1 MAKMLI
7 DENFENNYDESYDE
21 IDINNDD
28 ILNYKGYFIE
38 NEDEE
43 EEEQKYFEYG
53 AHFPYKF
60 LYQKLEILKEERE
73 EEKKQLKNEN
83 KEKKKEKENI
93 KDNNNNAFQNI
104 FNCFKGNKGKS
115 RNRDN
120 NNEKKNGLT
129 FIPKND
135 KNEKEKINN
144 NNEENKQKEH
154 NASVN
159 VIHNKYKEKTF
170 ENIIKNDNINLY
182 NSFAQKLKMH
192 KHLNYSKK
200 DDDDNLKNN
209 NKTISTNSKKI
220 KSIQL
225 SREHLNKVYNLS
237 NQQKNKLE
245 KKIKSKDNTFKK
257 LNGSKSKELSSS
269 YHHNSNYNL
278 NNIQNKFITG
288 SLNNIVS
295 NYKKKHS
302 INFSPSLNLN
312 SMKIIQK
319 SDNKKNNNNNNAL
332 SRNYNFMKNPN
343 NTKNIVNKVIDYN
356 TKITSEQMKKN
367 LTISTENQDKK
378 NNNNFQQMLLSITNG
393 APFNKSRNKGSLN
406 NNLTTTKSHLITERD
421 NSQNLT
427 HQNLHSSNNN
437 YFNKTNNNDLLQ
449 TQPMY
454 SQKKKISQIKN
465 DKNEKKINV
474 NPINQKN
481 NNNNHNIHSNYS
493 NGNNNQI
500 NLNKNKIKGF
510 FNVKINLSQKSQNKI
525 INEIKKTM
533 TINNICFKTKNSSNL
548 SNKKQNQN
556 KNKNQKN
563 LSHNKLNNNQ
573 QPITRNRVTT
583 ANYNSITTTN
593 NFFNHQKRSSQPSNN
608 ININNNNNKIIYNKI
623 IDMTNKITITK
634 NKGKL
639 YFFNKFIDGSSKT
652 RSLSKKDLSRNGKN
666 TSSKISNSV
675 INYQKKNKKN
685 TDLKTINYHSNNTKS
700 KSSTGI
706 TSSKNK

>member
-1 MAKMLI
+1 MAKMFL
-7 DENFENNYDESYDE
+7 DENFENNYDESGDE
-21 IDINNDD
+21 IDINYDD
-28 ILNYKGYFIE
+28 VLNYKGYFIE

-73 EEKKQLKNEN
+73 EERKKLNNEI
-83 KEKKKEKENI
+83 KEKKKEKENM
-93 KDNNNNAFQNI
+93 KDNNNNNAFQNI
-104 FNCFKGNKGKS
+104 FICFNGSKGKS
-115 RNRDN
+115 RNRNN

-135 KNEKEKINN
+135 KNEKEKDNN
-144 NNEENKQKEH
+144 NIEENKQKEH

-182 NSFAQKLKMH
+182 NSFAQKLKMN

-245 KKIKSKDNTFKK
+245 KKI
-257 LNGSKSKELSSS
+257 SKELSSS

-639 YFFNKFIDGSSKT
+639 YYF
-652 RSLSKKDLSRNGKN
+652 
-666 TSSKISNSV
+666 
-675 INYQKKNKKN
+675 
-685 TDLKTINYHSNNTKS
+685 
-700 KSSTGI
+700 
-706 TSSKNK
+706 

>member
-1 MAKMLI
+1 MAQIIL

-170 ENIIKNDNINLY
+170 ENNIKNDNINLY
-182 NSFAQKLKMH
+182 NSFAQKLKIH

-245 KKIKSKDNTFKK
+245 KKIKSKENTFKK

-295 NYKKKHS
+295 NYKKKHN

-312 SMKIIQK
+312 SMKIIQ
-319 SDNKKNNNNNNAL
+319 KNNNNNNAL

-343 NTKNIVNKVIDYN
+343 NTKNIVNKVINYN
-356 TKITSEQMKKN
+356 TKVSSDQLKKN

-378 NNNNFQQMLLSITNG
+378 NNNNFQEILLSITNG
-393 APFNKSRNKGSLN
+393 APFNKSRNKGSLK
-406 NNLTTTKSHLITERD
+406 NNLTTTKSNLITDRD

-427 HQNLHSSNNN
+427 HQNLHSPKNN
-437 YFNKTNNNDLLQ
+437 YFNKTNNNNLLQ
-449 TQPMY
+449 TQPMLF
-454 SQKKKISQIKN
+454 QKKKISQIKN
-465 DKNEKKINV
+465 DKNEKKISINS
-474 NPINQKN
+474 INQKSN
-481 NNNNHNIHSNYS
+481 NNIHNIQSNYP
-493 NGNNNQI
+493 NVNNNII
-500 NLNKNKIKGF
+500 NLNKKKIKGF
-510 FNVKINLSQKSQNKI
+510 FNVKINLCQKTQNKI
-525 INEIKKTM
+525 IDEIKKTM
-533 TINNICFKTKNSSNL
+533 TINNIGFKSKNSSNL

-556 KNKNQKN
+556 QKN
-563 LSHNKLNNNQ
+563 LSHSRLNNIQ

-583 ANYNSITTTN
+583 ANYNSKTTTN
-593 NFFNHQKRSSQPSNN
+593 NLFNHQKQSSQPSNN
-608 ININNNNNKIIYNKI
+608 INININNSNKIIYNKI